1 MRLLH
6 QTIQL
11 LLISWSAKA
20 INTRHN
26 AKQIRSNSIVGELP
40 LTIQRG
46 GNYERNPNYH
56 DPNPNQ
62 FMSPTLG
69 EMEDNQIYRPQ
80 QQQYQ
85 QQYQQQNR
93 YSKPKPFAQF
103 IQEYFIALQK
113 ASPTLYYGTLSS
125 LIIFITWQI
134 PVLPLSKLLR
144 NHFINSQYNLRKRR
158 YHTLFTSALSHT
170 TLTHLALNI
179 YGFNTFGKSILP
191 VLSTNGMPFSLYC
204 ILAGIFSNLF
214 FAIVHPAGSCIGLS
228 GVTLSLLAMDAKL
241 NPGKEIGFFFRF
253 IPIKLP
259 AHYALIALLVSSI
272 FGTMNTMGGGGDGI
286 AHATHLGGLL
296 YGMLM
301 HELMRNGLWNSIFRK
316 NWLILTRWWLQ
327 NSKRGPG
334 PSKYKGR

>member
-1 MRLLH
+1 MRLFFKLS
-6 QTIQL
+6 QL
-11 LLISWSAKA
+11 LLISWTAAATK
-20 INTRHN
+20 TRNN
-26 AKQIRSNSIVGELP
+26 AKKSRSNTIVNELP
-40 LTIQRG
+40 LSIQRG
-46 GNYERNPNYH
+46 GNYERNPNYY

-69 EMEDNQIYRPQ
+69 EMEDSQIYRPQ
-80 QQQYQ
+80 QQQ
-85 QQYQQQNR
+85 QYQQQNS
-93 YSKPKPFAQF
+93 YTKKPKPIAQF

-125 LIIFITWQI
+125 LIIFMTWQI
-134 PVLPLSKLLR
+134 PIRPLSNLLR

-170 TLTHLALNI
+170 TLTHLAMNI

-204 ILAGIFSNLF
+204 ILGGIFSNLF
-214 FAIVHPAGSCIGLS
+214 FASVHPAGSCIGLS

-241 NPGKEIGFFFRF
+241 NPGKEIGFLFRF

-259 AHYALIALLVSSI
+259 AQYALIALLVWSI

-301 HELMRNGLWNSIFRK
+301 HELMRNGLWNSFFRK
-316 NWLILTRWWLQ
+316 KWLIVNRRWLQ
-327 NSKRGPG
+327 SSKKRSRP
-334 PSKYKGR
+334 KFLK